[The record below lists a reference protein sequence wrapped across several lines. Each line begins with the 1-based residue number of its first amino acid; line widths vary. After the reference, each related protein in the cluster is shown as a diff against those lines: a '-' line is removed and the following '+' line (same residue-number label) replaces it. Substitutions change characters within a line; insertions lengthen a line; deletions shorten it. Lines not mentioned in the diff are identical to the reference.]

1 MWCVPSVL
9 FRLGTLAGPH
19 LSACLPAC
27 VGAGRGLRGT
37 SLLSRSG
44 HASPALTGIRARA
57 RPVRLLAS
65 SGDTGS
71 LAAPWTAEKAQDR
84 PSPPASLHPSVLPT
98 ASRPGVARV
107 PGASHSG
114 GPSASC
120 SNGAHAHA
128 ASSDQ
133 GPAVGGERRWGS
145 VGRRWGSGGRRRPSV
160 HGWFSGRILACHAGG
175 PGSIPGPCRR
185 SVPFWC
191 PQPQSGAG
199 FPSCHTQGTGPATAR
214 SPPYLPGPCPS
225 HADAATPHTPGS
237 QASRT

>member
-1 MWCVPSVL
+1 M
-9 FRLGTLAGPH
+9 
-19 LSACLPAC
+19 
-27 VGAGRGLRGT
+27 
-37 SLLSRSG
+37 
-44 HASPALTGIRARA
+44 
-57 RPVRLLAS
+57 
-65 SGDTGS
+65 
-71 LAAPWTAEKAQDR
+71 
-84 PSPPASLHPSVLPT
+84 
-98 ASRPGVARV
+98 

-120 SNGAHAHA
+120 SNGAHAHGA
-128 ASSDQ
+128 GSDQ

-145 VGRRWGSGGRRRPSV
+145 VGRRWGSGGHRRPSA

-214 SPPYLPGPCPS
+214 SPPHLPAPVLPMQTLPPHTHPGARPPGP
-225 HADAATPHTPGS
+225 DTS
-237 QASRT
+237 QAQPLFRSDPFLVLVLFLTPTPLVSLLSL